1 MMGLIAG
8 CHSTVGPKF
17 IVQLWTVIFRE
28 FVIFV
33 SCIEQPTEKAMLY
46 LFSKEESALMPHT
59 LILMV
64 GRDRILVETR
74 SQVLR
79 AAGYSVVA
87 TFTPRQAIDE
97 FVKGD
102 FDLVL
107 LCHSISGDGRER
119 LVKVLREYT
128 SRTPIISVAAFSGQF
143 DGFADGTIESDP
155 SLLLAGLREVL
166 HRGKDNS

>member
-1 MMGLIAG
+1 
-8 CHSTVGPKF
+8 
-17 IVQLWTVIFRE
+17 
-28 FVIFV
+28 
-33 SCIEQPTEKAMLY
+33 
-46 LFSKEESALMPHT
+46 MPHI

-79 AAGYSVVA
+79 AAGYSVA
-87 TFTPRQAIDE
+87 TTFTPRQAIDE

-107 LCHSISGDGRER
+107 LCHSIPEDARER
-119 LVKVLREYT
+119 LVSALRKYT

-143 DGFADGTIESDP
+143 DGFADATIESDP
-155 SLLLAGLREVL
+155 SLLLASLREVL
-166 HRGKDNS
+166 HRSRNNSAGPLGYTG